1 MLCMVECAHACMD
14 QWLGLMRNISLTYS
28 VDSQHISSAS
38 FWKVHARPAAKP
50 ATPPATRSWGLEDQE
65 VTQVRACDCRQQLAM
80 MGSPCWAASPAKL
93 AACWMS
99 WQMCWVPSRASQ
111 LHKRVSSSSKPPPPY
126 RTLKLLP
133 AAVVPLVLLR
143 RSNQHFPSIAI
154 WVMLL
159 KHCIG
164 PGQLHTASLGH
175 SPCLLVLAFI
185 QQFSYSSVPSCSTHV
200 LYACGLSCNIR
211 QHQQKIPPEV

>member
-1 MLCMVECAHACMD
+1 ML
-14 QWLGLMRNISLTYS
+14 GR
-28 VDSQHISSAS
+28 
-38 FWKVHARPAAKP
+38 F
-50 ATPPATRSWGLEDQE
+50 
-65 VTQVRACDCRQQLAM
+65 
-80 MGSPCWAASPAKL
+80 
-93 AACWMS
+93 
-99 WQMCWVPSRASQ
+99 
-111 LHKRVSSSSKPPPPY
+111 SSKVGSLLDELADVLGAFEGIPVAQEGQLLFRAPPPY

-143 RSNQHFPSIAI
+143 LSNQHFPSIAI

-185 QQFSYSSVPSCSTHV
+185 QQFSCSSVPSCCTHV
-200 LYACGLSCNIR
+200 CMHVA
-211 QHQQKIPPEV
+211 